1 MTGRLRTAALVLR
14 TRVFQDDDLLVDFLG
29 LDTGRVSAVA
39 RGARKSQR
47 RYGGPIEM
55 GSRVDLELTFRAGRE
70 LQSLTRCEVVVP
82 IRRIRTDYDR
92 IATLAYILELVRLC
106 AREGQ
111 GDPRL
116 YGLATE
122 IIDALEAH
130 DPTPEGVLLWEI
142 ALLANL
148 GYATQ
153 PAALAREAGLA
164 PEAREILERL
174 CGGDTRAHLD
184 APSTARL
191 RLGFERIWQ
200 RAVGFAPRS
209 ARFLEIPSAPA

>member
-1 MTGRLRTAALVLR
+1 MTGRVRTAALVLR
-14 TRVFQDDDLLVDFLG
+14 TRMFRDDDLMVDFLG
-29 LDTGRVSAVA
+29 QETGRVSMVA

-55 GSRVDLELTFRAGRE
+55 GSRVDLELTYRAGRD
-70 LQSLTRCEVVVP
+70 LQSLTRCEVIVP
-82 IRRIRTDYDR
+82 IRQIRMDYDR

-111 GDPRL
+111 GDSRL
-116 YGLATE
+116 YGLAIG

-130 DPTPEGVLLWEI
+130 PPTSEGVLLWEI

-148 GYATQ
+148 GYATD
-153 PAALAREAGLA
+153 PDALSRESGLA
-164 PEAREILERL
+164 PEGRDMLARLF
-174 CGGDTRAHLD
+174 GGDTRAHLD
-184 APSTARL
+184 AASTARL

-200 RAVGFAPRS
+200 RAVGCAPRS
-209 ARFLEIPSAPA
+209 SRFMENLSAPA

>member
-1 MTGRLRTAALVLR
+1 MTGRVRTAALVLR
-14 TRVFQDDDLLVDFLG
+14 TRVFRDDDLMVDFLG
-29 LDTGRVSAVA
+29 QETGRVSAVA

-70 LQSLTRCEVVVP
+70 LQSMTRCDVVVP
-82 IRRIRTDYDR
+82 IRQIRTDYDR
-92 IATLAYILELVRLC
+92 IAALAYILELVRLC

-111 GDPRL
+111 GDRRL

-130 DPTPEGVLLWEI
+130 PPTPEGVLLWEI

-148 GYATQ
+148 GYATT
-153 PAALAREAGLA
+153 PDALAREAGLT
-164 PEAREILERL
+164 PDARETLERL
-174 CGGDTRAHLD
+174 FTGDIRAHLD
-184 APSTARL
+184 GASTSRL
-191 RLGFERIWQ
+191 RLGFERIWE

-209 ARFLEIPSAPA
+209 GRFMESVSAPA